1 MMAASNDITG
11 DPIQTPPPSQAY
23 RDGYDRI
30 FSKQQQQ
37 QQPVPKARQMRAE
50 DIKRQ
55 YTNIGTANSA
65 AFNIPQGR
73 WVRFKMNRRGT
84 YELFCCHETREY
96 YDVYSD

>member
-1 MMAASNDITG
+1 MMAANNDITG

-30 FSKQQQQ
+30 FSK
-37 QQPVPKARQMRAE
+37 PTDAAS
-50 DIKRQ
+50 IKRQ
-55 YTNIGTANSA
+55 YTNIGTANGV
-65 AFNIPQGR
+65 AFSRPEGR

-84 YELFCCHETREY
+84 YELFCCHERKEY